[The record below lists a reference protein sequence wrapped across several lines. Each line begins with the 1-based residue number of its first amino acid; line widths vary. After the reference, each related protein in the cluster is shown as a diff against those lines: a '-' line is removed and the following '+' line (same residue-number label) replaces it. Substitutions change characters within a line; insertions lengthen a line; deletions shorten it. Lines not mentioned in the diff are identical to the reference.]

1 MAVKDLN
8 SPFQGTMS
16 SYGLVLMIIAVLNDL
31 SKVIDNLESN
41 DQVNLGRAF
50 IHFFNIY
57 GEQFS
62 QLTHGINEHN
72 QF

>member
-31 SKVIDNLESN
+31 SKVIENLESN
-41 DQVNLGRAF
+41 D
-50 IHFFNIY
+50 
-57 GEQFS
+57 
-62 QLTHGINEHN
+62 
-72 QF
+72 